1 MSIYIKFEYNTGVSK
16 DTDTILYGID
26 PKTTT
31 VRELIKKFLTKSNS
45 ITNIDVEDTDTIIFM
60 FHGKI
65 INTPKFL
72 DCYLCDKRIK
82 LVESDNAI
90 LVTKGEDIIGQSIN
104 KPKLN
109 YIYISNNFYYY

>member
-1 MSIYIKFEYNTGVSK
+1 MSIYIKFEYNTGASK

-26 PKTTT
+26 PKITT
-31 VRELIKKFLTKSNS
+31 VRELIEKFLVKSNS
-45 ITNIDVEDTDTIIFM
+45 ITNIDVEDTDKIIFM
-60 FHGKI
+60 FNGKI

-72 DCYLCDKRIK
+72 NKYLCDKQIN
-82 LVESDNAI
+82 LVESDKSL

-104 KPKLN
+104 KPKIN